1 MTVREMVLDLLK
13 EIQHD
18 IRFLDQIFSII
29 RKDHTPA
36 CPLHD
41 PTSPLTLNG
50 LQTLC
55 QGRLGHEEGVG
66 GLCDAALF
74 I

>member
-41 PTSPLTLNG
+41 PASPLTLDG

-55 QGRLGHEEGVG
+55 QGRLGHKEGFG
-66 GLCDAALF
+66 GFCDASFF

>member
-1 MTVREMVLDLLK
+1 MAVREMVLDLLK

-36 CPLHD
+36 CPLHELA
-41 PTSPLTLNG
+41 SPLALDG
-50 LQTLC
+50 LQPFC
-55 QGRLGHEEGVG
+55 QGRLGHKEGVG